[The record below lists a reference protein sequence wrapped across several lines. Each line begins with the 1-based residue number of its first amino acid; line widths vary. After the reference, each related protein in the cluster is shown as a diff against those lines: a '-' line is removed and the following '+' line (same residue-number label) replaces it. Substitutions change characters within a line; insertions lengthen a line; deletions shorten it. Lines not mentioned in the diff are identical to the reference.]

1 MTKNN
6 IKDNI
11 TNGTLEYVLNNNYL
25 KRNIKKGT
33 LNNGLKYVLNNDDTF
48 KSCSVFI
55 FVRVGSKHE
64 KKEEYG
70 MAHFLEHILFKGTK
84 KYRTNLELNR
94 KIDSL
99 SATTNAST
107 GKNFTCYFLK
117 LPSINTE
124 EGIELLKEMVFFS
137 ILNNTELEKEKDV
150 VIEEMN
156 KSFDDSEEFIEDL
169 LPSHIF
175 KGTNLEHYIIGER
188 DIINNMERKDI
199 MKFYK
204 KYYIPSNCTLVIS
217 GNFDKNLEIKL
228 PKLLNFEIPGN
239 SVKNSNSVNHNYELC
254 CYSKKMRVI
263 SDYRENYQ
271 ITLGVAFPLFN
282 YYDKRKYCLEILIA
296 YLDGFLTSKL
306 WLELREKNPLVYD
319 TDASYELFEE
329 GGIFQIVYS
338 LEKRNV
344 YKSLELVYK
353 ILEQLKKKKIKEEE
367 FKMFQKNVIFNL
379 DLQREDTSEI
389 CHFYGEQYLFNEDNV
404 LTYEEVKKEYMKC
417 TTDDI
422 YDLVKFIDYNKMVVI
437 QMGDM
442 NKKTFEKKV
451 KKIFI

>member
-1 MTKNN
+1 MSKKNN
-6 IKDNI
+6 L
-11 TNGTLEYVLNNNYL
+11 TNGA
-25 KRNIKKGT
+25 
-33 LNNGLKYVLNNDDTF
+33 LNNGLKYVLNNDNSF
-48 KSCSVFI
+48 KSCSIFI

-64 KKEEYG
+64 EKEEYG
-70 MAHFLEHILFKGTK
+70 MAHFLEHILFKGTE
-84 KYRTNLELNR
+84 KYRTNLELNK
-94 KIDSL
+94 KIDNL

-117 LPSINTE
+117 LPAINTE

-150 VIEEMN
+150 VLEEMN
-156 KSFDDSEEFIEDL
+156 KSFDDSEDFIDDL
-169 LPSHIF
+169 LPYHIF
-175 KGTNLEHYIIGER
+175 KGTNLEHYIIGKK
-188 DIINNMERKDI
+188 DIINNMKRKDI

-204 KYYIPSNCTLVIS
+204 KYYIPSNCILVIS
-217 GNFDKNLEIKL
+217 GNFEKSLESKL
-228 PKLLNFEIPGN
+228 PKLLNLETNIKHSNPI
-239 SVKNSNSVNHNYELC
+239 KHSNSINHIYELC
-254 CYSKKMRVI
+254 CYSKKMRII
-263 SDYRENYQ
+263 SDYRENFQ
-271 ITLGVAFPLFN
+271 ITLGIAFPLFN

-306 WLELREKNPLVYD
+306 WLELREKNPLVYG
-319 TDASYELFEE
+319 TNASYELLEE

-379 DLQREDTSEI
+379 DLEREDTSEI
-389 CHFYGEQYLFNEDNV
+389 CHFYGEQYLFNEKNV

-417 TTDDI
+417 TIEDI
-422 YDLVKFIDYNKMVVI
+422 YDLSKFIFDYNKMVVI
-437 QMGDM
+437 QMGDI